1 MRSGLNMKIANKI
14 ILVSTALCALGVIFT
29 GAIVGLKS
37 AALSEQALITRASQ
51 QLVSVREIK
60 KSEIESYFEQIHY
73 QVETLADDIA
83 TKDAMKA
90 FTQEF
95 QTYPSQ
101 QIASQDVNALRNY
114 YSNQFGQK
122 YRELNEG
129 AAANEISMLD
139 QIGEVG
145 KALQARY
152 IAVNPNPL
160 GEKHQYLSDT
170 LGTTYDQIHAK
181 YHPSIKHFLE
191 AFGYYDIFF
200 VDNEGNVV
208 YSVFKELDFAT
219 NLKQGPYSNT
229 GIAEAYRKAAAM
241 SKGQYYLDDFK
252 PYYPSYEAAA
262 SFIAT
267 PIMEGNSRLG
277 VLIFQ
282 MPVDVINNIMTF
294 KGNWA
299 ASGLGESGESYL
311 IGPDKKMR
319 SQSRFLLEAPDD
331 YLAVM
336 KSAGVS
342 SQLLAQI
349 ASKGSTI
356 GRQEIDSN
364 AARNALMGRAGF
376 EIINDY
382 RGVQVMSAYSPVTV
396 AGLKWAIL
404 TEIDYDEALMDL
416 TQLEDSVRNT
426 VLMSIVG
433 IIVVSVLL
441 SYVLGNSI
449 SRPIRLA
456 CEKVERICGNND
468 LTERLDVQ
476 GKDEVTE
483 LSASLN
489 HLFSHLQQ
497 MIGQFSTATDTLSDN
512 SLNITNNMQATRKAV
527 AEQNTK
533 TDSVATA
540 VNEMSAS
547 IAEVA
552 QFANRAAD
560 YVKGANEQGV
570 KGVQVGNN
578 LGEEIGK
585 LHDEMQVAVEAIG
598 RLRNE
603 SASIAEVLD
612 VIQGI
617 AEQTNL
623 LALNAAIEAARAG
636 EQGRGFAVVADEV
649 RSLAGRT
656 QSSTEEIRQKID
668 ALQRETNSVS
678 HCIDNANKTVSRGVS
693 TCKTNTEMI
702 EQLVSMLE
710 EMNEMN
716 IQIAAA
722 TEEQRAVTEDISS
735 SITSIADASVSVN
748 EKVTQVDDV
757 SRQLADEA
765 KGLSQ
770 EMSKFRF

>member
-1 MRSGLNMKIANKI
+1 MKIANKI

-90 FTQEF
+90 FTQAF

-152 IAVNPNPL
+152 IAINPNPL

-200 VDNEGNVV
+200 VDNDGNVV

-229 GIAEAYRKAAAM
+229 GIAEAYRKAAALN
-241 SKGQYYLDDFK
+241 KDQYYLDDFK

-267 PIMEGNSRLG
+267 PIMEGDSRLG

-342 SQLLAQI
+342 PQLLAQI

-356 GRQEIDSN
+356 GRQEIDSD
-364 AARNALMGRAGF
+364 AARNALMGRSGF
-376 EIINDY
+376 EIIDDY

-404 TEIDYDEALMDL
+404 TEIDYDEALQDL
-416 TQLEDSVRNT
+416 AILEDSVRNT

-497 MIGQFSTATDTLSDN
+497 MIGQFSSATDTLSNN
-512 SLNITNNMQATRKAV
+512 SLNITNNMQATRQAV
-527 AEQNTK
+527 AE
-533 TDSVATA
+533 
-540 VNEMSAS
+540 
-547 IAEVA
+547 
-552 QFANRAAD
+552 
-560 YVKGANEQGV
+560 
-570 KGVQVGNN
+570 
-578 LGEEIGK
+578 
-585 LHDEMQVAVEAIG
+585 
-598 RLRNE
+598 
-603 SASIAEVLD
+603 
-612 VIQGI
+612 
-617 AEQTNL
+617 
-623 LALNAAIEAARAG
+623 
-636 EQGRGFAVVADEV
+636 
-649 RSLAGRT
+649 
-656 QSSTEEIRQKID
+656 
-668 ALQRETNSVS
+668 
-678 HCIDNANKTVSRGVS
+678 
-693 TCKTNTEMI
+693 
-702 EQLVSMLE
+702 
-710 EMNEMN
+710 
-716 IQIAAA
+716 
-722 TEEQRAVTEDISS
+722 
-735 SITSIADASVSVN
+735 
-748 EKVTQVDDV
+748 
-757 SRQLADEA
+757 
-765 KGLSQ
+765 
-770 EMSKFRF
+770 